1 MSGLTDA
8 TGFVADNVTGM
19 MRPGTDRNVIVMF
32 TKEAIQNA
40 AKSEAEGR
48 PIFDAIDYVRIQH
61 PGERDFDKRPAREED
76 RMRWPH
82 QWQAYQ
88 NNAGQAPNGTPL
100 DILFPGN
107 PEIVAMLKTLQVLTV
122 EHLAEAGEVALTRI
136 GFGAR
141 DWQAKAKTFMDM
153 AKTAA
158 PLHAA
163 QKMIETQKE
172 RIENLEQQ
180 LAVLASKMAR
190 FDDGDDDQPRR
201 GRPRRAE

>member
-8 TGFVADNVTGM
+8 TGFVADGLTGM

-32 TKEAIQNA
+32 SKEAIQNA

-82 QWQAYQ
+82 AWQAYQ
-88 NNAGQAPNGTPL
+88 NNVGQAPAGTPL
-100 DILFPGN
+100 DILFPSN
-107 PEIVAMLKTLQVLTV
+107 PEIVATMKALQVLTV
-122 EHLAEAGEVALTRI
+122 EHLAEAGEAALSRI

-141 DWQAKAKTFMDM
+141 GWQAKAKTFMEM
-153 AKTAA
+153 AANAA

-163 QKMIETQKE
+163 QKLIETQKE

-180 LAVLASKMAR
+180 LAVLARKMAR
-190 FDDGDDDQPRR
+190 FDDDDDQPRR